1 MKIEKESTFTI
12 LQPELLS
19 SKDNTKNIAN
29 FYVIFNENYSNF
41 KNDNLILDFSKIINI
56 DLKEILL
63 FSPNIEAHTSNRKS
77 FVIVCNVLKLD
88 ELPTEIVV
96 VPTLQEA
103 KDIIELE
110 EIERDLGI

>member
-1 MKIEKESTFTI
+1 MIINKENTFTLI
-12 LQPELLS
+12 QPEWES
-19 SKDNTKNIAN
+19 EKNIAD
-29 FYVIFNENYSNF
+29 FYVLFNKNYPNF
-41 KNDNLILDFSKIINI
+41 KNDNLILDFSKDINI

-63 FSPNIEAHTSNRKS
+63 FSTKIEAHTSNRKS
-77 FVIVCNVLKLD
+77 FVIVCNRLNID
-88 ELPTEIVV
+88 ELPAEIVV